1 MAQNGRHEG
10 EKQRDCLYGMRYHTL
25 DDSAKRDTAKREY
38 PIGSPSEEGMG
49 REREEINER
58 QMYMETEFERDQW
71 REQKVHGD
79 EAPEEH
85 QSQRMEESSDS
96 QDCPNAGF

>member
-1 MAQNGRHEG
+1 
-10 EKQRDCLYGMRYHTL
+10 MRYHTL
-25 DDSAKRDTAKREY
+25 DDSAKRDTAEREY
-38 PIGSPSEEGMG
+38 PIGSPSEEGMERGRG
-49 REREEINER
+49 REAIKEGQINMEREL
-58 QMYMETEFERDQW
+58 ERDQW
-71 REQKVHGD
+71 QEQKVHGY